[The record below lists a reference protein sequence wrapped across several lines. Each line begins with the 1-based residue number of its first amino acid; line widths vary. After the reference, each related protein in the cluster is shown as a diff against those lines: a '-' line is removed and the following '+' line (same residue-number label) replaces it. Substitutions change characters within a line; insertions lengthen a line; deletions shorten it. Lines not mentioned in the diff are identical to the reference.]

1 MQVLADFLVSHPQ
14 LADLDVFLSD
24 TLRKT
29 VHQLLQFYDFI
40 LELALAALV
49 LGTIVAVFLN
59 QLPHLQPETIKCF
72 VFLFECLLFAG
83 SDQTEL
89 FFEFG
94 YLKLVAAQ
102 LVAEGMVLW
111 LILSDHSPVD
121 E

>member
-1 MQVLADFLVSHPQ
+1 MSISEHKTKISALISRMQVLADFLVSHPQ

-59 QLPHLQPETIKCF
+59 QLPHLQPETINCF

-83 SDQTEL
+83 SD
-89 FFEFG
+89 
-94 YLKLVAAQ
+94 
-102 LVAEGMVLW
+102 
-111 LILSDHSPVD
+111 
-121 E
+121 